1 MQGTDKDQF
10 SPGREITREEAYTV
24 FARFAVSILGSDTD
38 TTAIPCIDRA
48 TISRYARSG
57 VTYCYHK
64 GLVEEKF
71 AYVLAPQ
78 APLQRGELAEIL
90 YRIYAPEEEAA

>member
-48 TISRYARSG
+48 TLSRYARSG